1 MKRVFLLDDL
11 GAYGVGLVD
20 AFKAQAEKI
29 GMTVLGQDQLDPKVT
44 DYSPVLSKI
53 NSLKPDAL
61 YYGGDPQAGVK
72 LARQAY
78 EIVPTVIKA
87 AGDGMLSPDLLH
99 AAGFPALAGCYVTTA
114 SPHLM
119 DSDPKIAAFAKRF
132 EARFNGSFEDYS
144 VTCYVAAQVIVE
156 AVRQVVAIGKTPDRN
171 NVRDAIQ
178 RVKLADSLIGPVEF
192 DENGDIRN
200 KIISVFQLRKDDS
213 KLLDDTNAQYHYIG
227 IAPTF

>member
-1 MKRVFLLDDL
+1 
-11 GAYGVGLVD
+11 
-20 AFKAQAEKI
+20 
-29 GMTVLGQDQLDPKVT
+29 MTVLGQDQLDPKVT